1 MALSA
6 AQISEQIT
14 VLKSQHAES
23 LLKIQKEEPGSES
36 FTKLALGIQGLLGEL
51 KRLESSHA
59 VALENEKSAE
69 QKAAEQKAAAEA
81 EAAAK
86 AQALTA
92 ARIERYVLL
101 DTWLEASQA
110 VYAAIVA
117 WNAYTK
123 SDTYAMLPPSDKP
136 SVAGA
141 GYSTEGWERR
151 IPFPSRNEDDTWVL
165 MLEETTWGPKLG

>member
-1 MALSA
+1 M
-6 AQISEQIT
+6 
-14 VLKSQHAES
+14 
-23 LLKIQKEEPGSES
+23 EPGTES
-36 FTKLALGIQGLLGEL
+36 FTKLALGIQGLLDEL
-51 KRLESSHA
+51 KRLESAHLT
-59 VALENEKSAE
+59 ALESEKSSE
-69 QKAAEQKAAAEA
+69 QRAAEQRAKIEA

-86 AQALTA
+86 AEASTA

-110 VYAAIVA
+110 VHAAIVA

-123 SDTYAMLPPSDKP
+123 SDTYAILSPADKP

-151 IPFPSRNEDDTWVL
+151 IPFPARNEDGTWVL
-165 MLEETTWGPKLG
+165 ILEETTWGPKLG